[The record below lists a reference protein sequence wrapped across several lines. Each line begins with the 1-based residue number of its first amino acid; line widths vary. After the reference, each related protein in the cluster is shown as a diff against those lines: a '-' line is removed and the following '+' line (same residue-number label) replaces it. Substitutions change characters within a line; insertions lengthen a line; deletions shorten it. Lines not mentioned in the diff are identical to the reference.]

1 MGRQRALELT
11 ALLGTAAIAASLPSF
26 SYAQEA
32 QATIDEVLVTGSRE
46 TIRNSIATKRMSDTV
61 MDALSA
67 AEIGELPAL
76 SIGEALEN
84 LTGASSHREQG
95 GATEISIRGLGPFLG
110 SSVMNGREATNGS
123 GDRSVNFS
131 QFPSELFDK
140 IAIYKTQ
147 EASFYR
153 GRCVRSNRSKHSS
166 ST

>member
-11 ALLGTAAIAASLPSF
+11 ALLGAAAIAASLPSF

-61 MDALSA
+61 VDALSA

-76 SIGEALEN
+76 SIGESLEN

-140 IAIYKTQ
+140 IA
-147 EASFYR
+147 EE
-153 GRCVRSNRSKHSS
+153 
-166 ST
+166 